1 MSERSALTEGQKAR
15 LYDQLIASRVIVFRT
30 GTRFTKG
37 TKTETTW
44 IEQGETKDMP
54 VVQAWLG

>member
-30 GTRFTKG
+30 GTRFTEG
-37 TKTETTW
+37 IKTETAW
-44 IEQGETKDMP
+44 IEQGETKEMP
-54 VVQAWLG
+54 VVQE